1 MRFTCFIL
9 LLAVSVS
16 GFHCASSSAPET
28 KPIPVIFDTDIGND
42 IDDVLALQ
50 ILFQY
55 EVEKKIDLL
64 GITISKSYPRVV
76 EYVDGYAA
84 LNARADIPLG
94 FAYNGVNP
102 EPHKYVPVTLDTLVN
117 GSPVLMP
124 KRKLDASIPEGYLLM
139 RKLLAGQ
146 ADSSVVLI
154 VVGPETN
161 LSRLLESKPDEFSA
175 LSGIELVKQKVKLV
189 SIMGGLYNKD
199 YDFPEW
205 NIVQD
210 LKAAQTVFTKCPVPI
225 IASGFEVGTKLLY
238 PATSIL
244 TDFKEGDS
252 NPLVISYKVYQPM
265 PYDRPTWDLTSVL
278 QGVEPELGYF
288 GLSPAGQIIVDS
300 IGNTNFQEK
309 AGGLHRY
316 LKLKNNHPLVLDSM
330 IQKTTRRWKDVRHQ

>member
-1 MRFTCFIL
+1 MRAISYL
-9 LLAVSVS
+9 LLIAV
-16 GFHCASSSAPET
+16 GFTGLHCSTAVAPEI

-55 EVEKKIDLL
+55 ELEKKIDLL
-64 GITISKSYPRVV
+64 GITISKAYPRVV
-76 EYVDGYAA
+76 DYIDGYAR
-84 LNARADIPLG
+84 LNNRGDIPLG

-102 EPHKYVPVTLDTLVN
+102 EPYKYVPVTLDTTVN
-117 GSPVLMP
+117 GQAVLIP
-124 KRKLDASIPEGYLLM
+124 QRKLDASIPEGYSLM
-139 RKLLAGQ
+139 RKLLAQ
-146 ADSSVVLI
+146 QKDSSVVLV

-161 LSRLLESKPDEFSA
+161 LERLLDSGADEYSP
-175 LSGIELVKQKVKLV
+175 LTGIDLVKQKVKLV

-210 LKAAQTVFTKCPVPI
+210 LKASQRVFEACPVPI
-225 IASGFEVGTKLLY
+225 VASGFEVGTKLLY

-244 TDFKEGDS
+244 NDFKDGDS

-278 QGVEPELGYF
+278 YGVEPEKGYF
-288 GLSPAGQIIVDS
+288 DLSPAGQIVVDS
-300 IGNTNFQEK
+300 IGNTVFTEK
-309 AGGLHRY
+309 QGGLHQY
-316 LKLKNNHPLVLDSM
+316 LKLKDNQQAIIDTM
-330 IQKTTRRWKDVRHQ
+330 INKTVRKWKP

>member
-1 MRFTCFIL
+1 MRFTSFIL

-16 GFHCASSSAPET
+16 GFHCASSTAPET

-64 GITISKSYPRVV
+64 GIAISKSFPRVV
-76 EYVDGYAA
+76 DYVDGYAS
-84 LNARADIPLG
+84 LNSRGDIPLG

-102 EPHKYVPVTLDTLVN
+102 EPHKYVPVTLDTLIN
-117 GSPVLMP
+117 GKPVLEP
-124 KRKLDASIPEGYLLM
+124 KRKLDDSIPEGYLLM

-161 LSRLLESKPDEFSA
+161 LSRLISSKPDEFST
-175 LSGIELVKQKVKLV
+175 LSGVELVKQKVKLV

-210 LKAAQTVFTKCPVPI
+210 LTAAQRVFADCPVPI

-238 PATSIL
+238 PAASIL
-244 TDFKEGDS
+244 SDFREGDS

-288 GLSPAGQIIVDS
+288 DVSPAGKITVDS
-300 IGNTNFQEK
+300 VGNTRFEEK
-309 AGGLHRY
+309 PGGLHRY
-316 LKLKNNHPLVLDSM
+316 LKLKNNQQLVLDSM